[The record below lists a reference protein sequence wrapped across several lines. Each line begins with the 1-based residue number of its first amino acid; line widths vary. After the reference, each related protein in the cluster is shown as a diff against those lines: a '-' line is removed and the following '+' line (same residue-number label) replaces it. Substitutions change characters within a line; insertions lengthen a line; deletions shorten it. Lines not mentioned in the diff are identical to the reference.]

1 MTAVTGRSTGGD
13 TRVALRPLSLVE
25 DGGDVVV
32 GDPATGSFVAI
43 PAIGGVVIRAL
54 QAGATLAEA
63 AAEAEQHAG
72 EPVDVAAF
80 VAALRELG
88 FLDDGSRAEPARTAP
103 VQQRRWLAGVP
114 QRWAARMFGRIAWSC
129 YAAALVFCVACF
141 ALRPS
146 LWPHPAEVGRDGVVL
161 TLALLLTLLLSGVH
175 EGWHWLAARA
185 LGLPVRFGVDRRL
198 FFLVFETDLSLLWTV
213 PRRQRYGPQLAGLAI
228 DSVVLAGLLGM
239 QLSAAAGRLPLAGST
254 ARLVAA
260 VAYLKVG
267 TMLWQCLVFLR
278 TDLYGVL
285 VTATGCRNLWAV
297 KSLQLRQ
304 AFGRLTADQAA
315 ELAAADPARRP
326 HRTVVP
332 LAVPRRVPR
341 HRGLPGLLPPAGGR
355 VGDAVV
361 LRRTVGRARARRVLG
376 DRGGVRA
383 AVPAA
388 AGRRRTLASRPRPPV
403 TAAALTGQTNP
414 SRCSPDCCP
423 MGKIDLRPTEW
434 TSSTR

>member
-1 MTAVTGRSTGGD
+1 MTAVNGRSTGGD

-54 QAGATLAEA
+54 QAGAPLAEA

-114 QRWAARMFGRIAWSC
+114 QRWAARLFGRIAWSC

-315 ELAAADPARRP
+315 ELAAADPRDVHIGRWF
-326 HRTVVP
+326 RWLY
-332 LAVPRRVPR
+332 LA
-341 HRGLPGLLPPAGGR
+341 GFLGTAGYLGYFLLP
-355 VGDAVV
+355 AVV
-361 LRRTVGRARARRVLG
+361 SAMRWSSDGLSAG
-376 DRGGVRA
+376 
-383 AVPAA
+383 PAHA
-388 AGRRRTLASRPRPPV
+388 EFWA
-403 TAAALTGQTNP
+403 TAAASALLYLPLLAAGALWLAARGRRLP
-414 SRCSPDCCP
+414 R
-423 MGKIDLRPTEW
+423 LR
-434 TSSTR
+434 

>member
-1 MTAVTGRSTGGD
+1 M
-13 TRVALRPLSLVE
+13 
-25 DGGDVVV
+25 
-32 GDPATGSFVAI
+32 
-43 PAIGGVVIRAL
+43 VIRAL

-114 QRWAARMFGRIAWSC
+114 QRWAARLFGRIAWSC

-315 ELAAADPARRP
+315 ELAAADPRDVHIGRWF
-326 HRTVVP
+326 RWLY
-332 LAVPRRVPR
+332 LA
-341 HRGLPGLLPPAGGR
+341 GFLGTAGYLGYFLLPALVSAMQWSSDGLSAGPAH
-355 VGDAVV
+355 AEFW
-361 LRRTVGRARARRVLG
+361 A
-376 DRGGVRA
+376 
-383 AVPAA
+383 
-388 AGRRRTLASRPRPPV
+388 
-403 TAAALTGQTNP
+403 TAAASALLYLPLLAAGALWLAARGRRLP
-414 SRCSPDCCP
+414 R
-423 MGKIDLRPTEW
+423 R
-434 TSSTR
+434 R

>member
-1 MTAVTGRSTGGD
+1 MTAVDGRGTGD
-13 TRVALRPLSLVE
+13 TGVALRPLSLVD

-63 AAEAEQHAG
+63 AAAAEQHAG

-114 QRWAARMFGRIAWSC
+114 QRWAARLFGRIAWSC
-129 YAAALVFCVACF
+129 YAVALVFCVACF

-146 LWPHPAEVGRDGVVL
+146 LWPHPAEVGRDGVIL

-185 LGLPVRFGVDRRL
+185 LGLQVRFGVDRRL
-198 FFLVFETDLSLLWTV
+198 FFLVFETDLSQLWTV

-260 VAYLKVG
+260 VAFLKVG

-304 AFGRLTADQAA
+304 AFGRLTDDQAA
-315 ELAAADPARRP
+315 ELAAADPRDVHIGRWF
-326 HRTVVP
+326 RWLY
-332 LAVPRRVPR
+332 LA
-341 HRGLPGLLPPAGGR
+341 GFLGTAGYLGYFLLPALVSAVQWSSDGVSAGPAHAEFW
-355 VGDAVV
+355 V
-361 LRRTVGRARARRVLG
+361 TV
-376 DRGGVRA
+376 A
-383 AVPAA
+383 ASALLYLPLLA
-388 AGRRRTLASRPRPPV
+388 AGALWLAARGRRSPQPR
-403 TAAALTGQTNP
+403 
-414 SRCSPDCCP
+414 
-423 MGKIDLRPTEW
+423 
-434 TSSTR
+434 